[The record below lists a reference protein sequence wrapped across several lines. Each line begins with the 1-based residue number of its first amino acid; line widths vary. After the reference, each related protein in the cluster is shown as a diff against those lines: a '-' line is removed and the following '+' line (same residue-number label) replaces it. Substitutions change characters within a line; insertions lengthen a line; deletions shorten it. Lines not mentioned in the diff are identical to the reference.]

1 MPNYAVLI
9 HWVEPRVGNSLFT
22 LSSLKI
28 ALLINEEWEQF
39 APCPSLTKS
48 DLLIF
53 ESKLHFR
60 AQKTSDSLKKSIVFT
75 MFLTVFHWFSHF
87 YARERIAPVAL
98 SCRVMG
104 AIRSQSLSLK
114 SDHECFAPFALYKI
128 VMGVIRSWKRA
139 NRYFALSIT
148 KNERFARKTKEQIPN
163 PGSHGVF
170 QKTCMFYYI

>member
-1 MPNYAVLI
+1 MPNYAVLT

-28 ALLINEEWEQF
+28 ALLIKEEWEQF

-60 AQKTSDSLKKSIVFT
+60 TQKTSDSLKKSIVFT

-114 SDHECFAPFALYKI
+114 SDHEWFAPFALYKI
-128 VMGVIRSWKRA
+128 VMGVIHSWKRA
-139 NRYFALSIT
+139 NWYFALSII